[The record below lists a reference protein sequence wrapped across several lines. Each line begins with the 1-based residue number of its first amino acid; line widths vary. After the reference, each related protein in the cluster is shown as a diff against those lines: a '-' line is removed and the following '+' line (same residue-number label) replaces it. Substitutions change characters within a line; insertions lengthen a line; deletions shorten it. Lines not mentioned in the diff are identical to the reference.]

1 MIRMRTDFFAESL
14 GMGTSMVVLMPQAA
28 AGIGMA
34 GAGAAGTAGATG
46 ADRPAGAAGAMGAD
60 GTDGAGADGVDG
72 TGAERDGPGAAS
84 RTAADGVP
92 VLYLLHGLSDDCT
105 IWERRTSIERY
116 ATEKGIAVVMPEVR
130 RSFYADETVGEKYW
144 TYIAEELPQLLART
158 FRISTAQE
166 DTFVAGL
173 SMGGFGAFKLALNR
187 PDRFAAAASLS
198 GAMDL
203 LSMDLSQHDAALPQ
217 RIWGDADLA
226 GTADDLLG
234 LLRAADPT
242 ALPSLFLDCGTE
254 DQLIEQNRRFIAAAD
269 QRGIDLVSRLRP
281 GDHDWGFW
289 DEGIRDVLDW
299 LPIRR

>member
-28 AGIGMA
+28 AGIGMEGADGADGADGDA
-34 GAGAAGTAGATG
+34 GAGAEGDGP
-46 ADRPAGAAGAMGAD
+46 DAAGG
-60 GTDGAGADGVDG
+60 
-72 TGAERDGPGAAS
+72 R
-84 RTAADGVP
+84 AADGVP

-130 RSFYADETVGEKYW
+130 RSFYADEALGEKYW

-158 FRISTAQE
+158 FRISTARQ

-173 SMGGFGAFKLALNR
+173 SMGGFGAFKLALNH
-187 PDRFAAAASLS
+187 PERFAAAASLS
-198 GAMDL
+198 GAVDL
-203 LSMDLSQHDAALPQ
+203 LSMDLSLRDGTLQQ
-217 RIWGDADLA
+217 RVWGGADLR

-234 LLRAADPT
+234 LLSTQDPT
-242 ALPSLFLDCGTE
+242 ALPKLFLDCGTA
-254 DQLIEQNRRFIAAAD
+254 DQLIEQNRRFISAAD
-269 QRGIDLVSRLRP
+269 QRGVDLVSRLRP

-289 DEGIRDVLDW
+289 DEGIQDVLDW

>member
-28 AGIGMA
+28 VGIGMA
-34 GAGAAGTAGATG
+34 GA
-46 ADRPAGAAGAMGAD
+46 D
-60 GTDGAGADGVDG
+60 GIDGAESGG
-72 TGAERDGPGAAS
+72 DGP
-84 RTAADGVP
+84 ADGVP

-116 ATEKGIAVVMPEVR
+116 ATDKGIAVVMPEVR
-130 RSFYADETVGEKYW
+130 RSFYADEALGEKYW
-144 TYIAEELPQLLART
+144 TYVAEELPQLLART
-158 FRISTAQE
+158 FRISTARR

-173 SMGGFGAFKLALNR
+173 SMGGFGAFKLALNH
-187 PDRFAAAASLS
+187 PERFAAAASLS
-198 GAMDL
+198 GAVDL
-203 LSMDLSQHDAALPQ
+203 LSMDLSLGDDTLAK
-217 RIWGDADLA
+217 RIWGDADLR

-234 LLRAADPT
+234 LLGTQDPT

-254 DQLIEQNRRFIAAAD
+254 DQLIEQNRRFITAAD
-269 QRGIDLVSRLRP
+269 ERGVDLVSRLRP

-289 DEGIRDVLDW
+289 DEGIRDVLDC

>member
-28 AGIGMA
+28 AGIGME
-34 GAGAAGTAGATG
+34 G
-46 ADRPAGAAGAMGAD
+46 ADRAD
-60 GTDGAGADGVDG
+60 GPPADG
-72 TGAERDGPGAAS
+72 PP
-84 RTAADGVP
+84 ADGVP

-130 RSFYADETVGEKYW
+130 RSFYADEVVGEKYW

-158 FRISTAQE
+158 FRISTARE

-173 SMGGFGAFKLALNR
+173 SMGGFGAYKLALNH

-198 GAMDL
+198 GAVDL
-203 LSMDLSQHDAALPQ
+203 LSMDLSLRDATLEQ
-217 RIWGDADLA
+217 RIWGKRDLR
-226 GTADDLLG
+226 GSADDLIG
-234 LLRAADPT
+234 LLHATDPT
-242 ALPSLFLDCGTE
+242 ALPKLFLDCGTE
-254 DQLIEQNRRFIAAAD
+254 DQLIEQNRRFITAAD
-269 QRGIDLVSRLRP
+269 ARGVDLVSRLRP

-289 DEGIRDVLDW
+289 DQGIQDVLEW